1 MSAIPGSTMNAVVLN
16 QLGAP
21 LSHERV
27 EVPGPGAH
35 QVLVRVEACGLC
47 GIDVGVATGG
57 WPQGL
62 RLPRVLGHETVGRV
76 AALGSGV
83 GDLHEGERVVLPR
96 LAWACGRCEH
106 CLGGFEARCGQ
117 RLHAGV
123 DVDGGFA
130 DYQLA
135 EAGFALAVPRGVDPL
150 DAACLSCAG
159 AIAYRAVREAGVG
172 PGDVTAVWG
181 VGGIGHLAVQYARMA
196 GASVV
201 AVDCTPDKL
210 AMARDLGARDV
221 VLDTTEDPVEAVA
234 RHGGAHQVIFA
245 APRVEAMPD
254 ALRAL
259 RRGGRLVVVAVP
271 DAGALELPV
280 ADLVRDG
287 ISVLGADGAN
297 RLDVTRALA
306 LHAAGHTRVVHQA
319 RSISQVDEAIVEL
332 GEHRAPAR
340 LVFEMR

>member
-1 MSAIPGSTMNAVVLN
+1 MSAIPGTTMNAVVLSE
-16 QLGAP
+16 LGAP
-21 LSHERV
+21 PGHEQV
-27 EVPGPGAH
+27 ELPRPGVG

-47 GIDVGVATGG
+47 GIDVGVAMGE
-57 WPQGL
+57 WPEGI

-76 AALGSGV
+76 VALGAAV

-106 CLGGFEARCGQ
+106 CLGGLEALCGQ
-117 RLHAGV
+117 RRYAGL

-135 EAGFALAVPRGVDPL
+135 EADFALSVPRGVDPL

-159 AIAYRAVREAGVG
+159 ATAYRAVRAAGVR

-181 VGGIGHLAVQYARMA
+181 VGGIGHLALQYARMA

-210 AMARDLGARDV
+210 VMARDLGARDV
-221 VLDTTEDPVEAVA
+221 VDDTNEDPVAALA
-234 RHGGAHQVIFA
+234 RRGGARQVIFA
-245 APRVEAMPD
+245 ASRAEAMPD

-259 RRGGRLVVVAVP
+259 RPGGRLVMVAVP
-271 DAGALELPV
+271 GAGTLELPV
-280 ADLVRDG
+280 AELIRDG
-287 ISVLGADGAN
+287 ISVLGAIGAN

-306 LHAAGHTRVVHQA
+306 LHAGGQTRVVHQA
-319 RSISQVDEAIVEL
+319 RSISQVDEAIIEVR
-332 GEHRAPAR
+332 EHRAPAR

>member
-1 MSAIPGSTMNAVVLN
+1 MSAIPAPTMNAVVLSD
-16 QLGAP
+16 LGAP
-21 LSHERV
+21 LTHEQL
-27 EVPGPGAH
+27 EVPRPGAR

-47 GIDVGVATGG
+47 GIDVGAATGG
-57 WPQGL
+57 WPEGL
-62 RLPRVLGHETVGRV
+62 SLPRVLGHETVGRV
-76 AALGSGV
+76 AALGADVDGI
-83 GDLHEGERVVLPR
+83 HEGERVVLPR

-117 RLHAGV
+117 RRYAGV

-135 EAGFALAVPRGVDPL
+135 EADFALKVPRGVDPL

-159 AIAYRAVREAGVG
+159 ATAYRAVRAARVR

-210 AMARDLGARDV
+210 TMARDLGARDV
-221 VLDTTEDPVEAVA
+221 IDDTTADPVEAVA

-245 APRVEAMPD
+245 ASRAEAMSD
-254 ALRAL
+254 AVGALRP
-259 RRGGRLVVVAVP
+259 GGRLVVVAVP
-271 DAGALELPV
+271 DAGVLELPV

-287 ISVLGADGAN
+287 ISVLGAVGAN
-297 RLDVTRALA
+297 RLDVARALA
-306 LHAAGHTRVVHQA
+306 LHAGGHTRVVHQA
-319 RSISQVDEAIVEL
+319 RSISQVDEAIGEVR
-332 GEHRAPAR
+332 EHRAPAR